1 MTDGFTVELNTPEL
15 LFILGTFGPCL
26 VMGVDDPY
34 LGMMVEEVALAQRS
48 ALDSLM
54 MRGFIRSISEDKIDL
69 QDQIFTAAN
78 VIHHPN
84 HSLII
89 HSKEISN
96 SDFHCYIHFGNEWIV
111 YHTPSQDQHQ
121 LILVQNVDKLSN
133 DLNPAFRSGSKAES
147 SGPSFGL
154 GEEFLFEIRRLCAEG
169 ELNEAKDRLDA
180 ERVPS
185 EAVSPLV
192 NTLSEPI
199 ATSSFVLVVNRNN
212 VESQYVRGFS
222 VIEGVDEMW
231 IMEPYEENGNSM
243 VNLQPANALRVRER
257 FFELI
262 PWRRDG

>member
-1 MTDGFTVELNTPEL
+1 MTTELTVELNTPEL
-15 LFILGTFGPCL
+15 VLILGTFGPSL
-26 VMGVDDPY
+26 VMGVEDPY
-34 LGMMVEEVALAQRS
+34 IGMMADEVALSQRS
-48 ALDSLM
+48 ALDSLL
-54 MRGFIRSISEDKIDL
+54 MRGFIRGILEDKIHL

-111 YHTPSQDQHQ
+111 HHTPSQDQHQ
-121 LILVQNVDKLSN
+121 LILVQNVDRLSN
-133 DLNPAFRSGSKAES
+133 DLNPAFRSGSMAES
-147 SGPSFGL
+147 SGPSFNL
-154 GEEFLFEIRRLCAEG
+154 DEDVLFEIRRLCAKG
-169 ELNEAKDRLDA
+169 EMKEAKDRLEA
-180 ERVPS
+180 EHVPS
-185 EAVSPLV
+185 EAVSPLI
-192 NTLSEPI
+192 NTLNEPV
-199 ATSSFVLVVNRNN
+199 ATSSFVLVANRNN

-243 VNLQPANALRVRER
+243 VTFQPANAKRVRER
-257 FFELI
+257 FLELV